1 LELTKMNVRQMFR
14 SGKRTLRRIVFN
26 GKFDGRAAFDFKMF
40 KKYFPDISYED
51 AALIHRF
58 DHLTMTGVLRQAAL
72 LQAIRYLNERA
83 IGGDIVECGV
93 WRGGA
98 MLLAK
103 ALCETSP
110 VRRNF
115 YLFDTFA
122 GMSAPTEADITRDGK
137 SAVQLYGQYQKP
149 THSEWCYASLDDV
162 RENFRSNG
170 LLDSSVNFVKG
181 KVEET
186 LRDPKNLPAS
196 IALLR
201 LDTDFYE
208 STRAEFEVLYPRLV
222 SGGVLIIDDYGHWQG
237 ARKATDEYFQ
247 GSRPLLVR
255 LDSTA
260 RLAVKA

>member
-1 LELTKMNVRQMFR
+1 MFR
-14 SGKRTLRRIVFN
+14 SGKRALRRIVFN
-26 GKFDGRAAFDFKMF
+26 RKFDGRAPFDLKWYQ
-40 KKYFPDISYED
+40 KYFPDMSPED

-58 DHLTMTGVLRQAAL
+58 DHLTLTGALRQGSL
-72 LQAIRYLNERA
+72 LHAVRYLNERA

-93 WRGGA
+93 WRGGV

-103 ALCETSP
+103 ALCENSP
-110 VRRNF
+110 LRRKF

-122 GMSAPTEADITRDGK
+122 GMSAPTEADVAHDGRV
-137 SAVQLYGQYQKP
+137 ATQLYGGYQKP
-149 THSEWCYASLDDV
+149 THSEWCYASLEDV
-162 RENFRSNG
+162 RENFRANG
-170 LLDSSVNFVKG
+170 LLDASVIFVKG

-186 LRDPKNLPAS
+186 LREPKNLPAS

-208 STRAEFEVLYPRLV
+208 STKVELEVLYPRLV

-237 ARKATDEYFQ
+237 ARKATDEYFR
-247 GSRPLLVR
+247 GSRTLLVR

-260 RLAVKA
+260 RLVVKA

>member
-1 LELTKMNVRQMFR
+1 MNARRMFR
-14 SGKRTLRRIVFN
+14 LIKRALRRMIFN
-26 GKFDGRAAFDFKMF
+26 QKFDGRTVFNIKWYE
-40 KKYFPDISYED
+40 KHFPDMPYED
-51 AALIHRF
+51 AVLIHRF
-58 DHLTMTGVLRQAAL
+58 DHLTLTGSVRQASL
-72 LQAIRYLNERA
+72 LQAIRYLNDRA

-93 WRGGA
+93 WRGGV

-103 ALCETSP
+103 ALCEGSP
-110 VRRNF
+110 LSRNF

-122 GMSAPTEADITRDGK
+122 GMSEPTDADITRDGR
-137 SAVQLYGQYQKP
+137 SAVGLYDQYRKP
-149 THSEWCYASLDDV
+149 THSEWCYASLEDV
-162 RENFRSNG
+162 RENFRTNG
-170 LLDSSVNFVKG
+170 LLDSSVMFVKG

-186 LRDPKNLPAS
+186 LRDPKNLPKS

-208 STRAEFEVLYPRLV
+208 STKTELEVLYPRLV
-222 SGGVLIIDDYGHWQG
+222 PGGVLIIDDYGHWQG

-260 RLAVKA
+260 RLVVKA

>member
-1 LELTKMNVRQMFR
+1 MNVRQMFR
-14 SGKRTLRRIVFN
+14 SGKRALRRIILN
-26 GKFDGRAAFDFKMF
+26 RKIDGRAPFDLKWY
-40 KKYFPDISYED
+40 KKYFPDLSADD
-51 AALIHRF
+51 ATLIHRF
-58 DHLTMTGVLRQAAL
+58 DHLTMTGALRQVAL
-72 LQAIRYLNERA
+72 LQAIRYLNDRA

-103 ALCETSP
+103 TLCEKSP

-122 GMSAPTEADITRDGK
+122 GMSEPTDADITRHGR
-137 SAVQLYGQYQKP
+137 SAVQLYDQYQKP
-149 THSEWCYASLDDV
+149 THSEWCYASLEDV
-162 RENFRSNG
+162 RENFRANG
-170 LLDSSVNFVKG
+170 QLDSNVNFVKG

-186 LRDPKNLPAS
+186 LQDPKNLPQS

-208 STRAEFEVLYPRLV
+208 STRAELEILYPRLV
-222 SGGVLIIDDYGHWQG
+222 SGGVLILDDYGHWEG

-255 LDSTA
+255 LDQTA
-260 RLAVKA
+260 RLAIKA